1 MGQPHGRGPALVA
14 LAAPIPRYRPPE
26 SVMRRRFFSAGQVA
40 VLQAGSDSG
49 MGNNLQ
55 RIQRIADLFPGLYP
69 IICRDAMRRCD
80 ARWAGS
86 SPKLL
91 RNMGFLMP
99 RETA

>member
-40 VLQAGSDSG
+40 VLQAGSDTG

-55 RIQRIADLFPGLYP
+55 RIQYIADLFPGLYP
-69 IICRDAMRRCD
+69 ILCRDAMRRCD
-80 ARWAGS
+80 AR
-86 SPKLL
+86 
-91 RNMGFLMP
+91 
-99 RETA
+99 